1 MFYCKIV
8 QFLYVECVLI
18 SPLSTQ
24 EDVITLCFRYGDIP
38 PVLESNDNNSITSST
53 SEDSEE
59 EEEGGEIL
67 LVTCQ
72 DQLLDSTINTDT
84 VINRRRSGGNSNS
97 STVYPKYTS
106 QGSRE
111 SLTNHQNFEHLV
123 DKDSHPQRKS
133 RRSSS
138 STYSTSS
145 QYENSPRK
153 AVINPEDRFLSLF
166 TDHTADTDN
175 GKYTDYYHCYIY
187 YTYLILFVNI
197 HDNTILPLILLPYY
211 YHITT
216 TFFFSQHTIL
226 LPPT

>member
-1 MFYCKIV
+1 M
-8 QFLYVECVLI
+8 
-18 SPLSTQ
+18 
-24 EDVITLCFRYGDIP
+24 
-38 PVLESNDNNSITSST
+38 
-53 SEDSEE
+53 
-59 EEEGGEIL
+59 

-72 DQLLDSTINTDT
+72 DQLLDSTINTNTVINRRRSGGNSSNNSTINTDT

-111 SLTNHQNFEHLV
+111 SLTNHQNLENLME
-123 DKDSHPQRKS
+123 KDSHTQRKS

-145 QYENSPRK
+145 QYENSPKK

-166 TDHTADTDN
+166 TDQTADTDN

-187 YTYLILFVNI
+187 YYTYLILIISNI
-197 HDNTILPLILLPYY
+197 LNTI
-211 YHITT
+211 
-216 TFFFSQHTIL
+216 S
-226 LPPT
+226 